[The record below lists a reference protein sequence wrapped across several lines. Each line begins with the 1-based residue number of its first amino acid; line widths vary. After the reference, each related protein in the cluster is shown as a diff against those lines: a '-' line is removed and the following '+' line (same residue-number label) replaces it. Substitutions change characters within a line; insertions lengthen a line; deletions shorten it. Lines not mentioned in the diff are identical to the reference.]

1 MPTADAFLDGNADS
15 FLDAPSPGGSAD
27 AFLDAGDKGLYLRT
41 MDSLAGASG
50 KVADIIKAGAESAA
64 QGARQGFW
72 HLPVSVNRAVGLGDF
87 PGTQAAEQK
96 AQEAQQEF
104 SQSVEGAPFWER
116 VGKSAAFGAGQMAA
130 TLPADISIGSGV
142 KALPMIGQAAQA
154 LPSFAL
160 GMGVRKAG
168 DEGPLGFPE
177 GVAEGLAM
185 HGVGGLGQNLSVV
198 PRVATQAAGQGAL
211 AAGMTTADTL
221 AKTGALPTVDQVLE
235 AGATG
240 AAMGLPFGLAPGKM
254 GVERPRDSGVR
265 IDTREAVDSLHGM
278 ADAAEVARLNA
289 TAFPGSSEGN
299 RLSPE
304 QFGAFLTDTPA
315 GQALSATI
323 ADLRASGQD
332 ALADK
337 LQVTSANAGGHVE
350 GSRHYKGQAVD
361 INSKALTPDEQAA
374 IAEAAKRHGLVRDV
388 DGEPWHFSYRG
399 QSGGDADYLARVRQ
413 AESGGDDNARA
424 ATSSAS
430 GPYQFTDGTWRA
442 MVQQYGKD
450 YGLTL
455 DGKADPA
462 QQATAAALLTRDN
475 RDALRSSLGRE
486 PSDGDLY
493 LAHVFGR
500 TGAERMLDGMAENPS
515 AEAIGYASPATVR
528 ANRSI
533 FFAKDH
539 TRTLQEVYDL
549 LAAKVAPK
557 DGETPRAEAGARGAL
572 PTVDAVLDGPQP
584 TDAWPMRPELA
595 ALRGDMETRVP
606 GVVEGQGSPWDMRPP
621 AARIDEAFGADT
633 PLGRQS
639 ELASL
644 RQDIIS
650 RDVTA
655 RAADEMGA
663 PVPATEAARIG
674 ARPALPEGQGFDM
687 VPDAMR
693 QDRLPAR
700 LEDAPTMPAQTGDVR
715 FHLNEKSAE
724 SFRGIAPEDV
734 AHGID
739 GYTKAAPGGAP
750 VQIVRTQAEL
760 PPHILEE
767 YRRSGE
773 TGAIEG
779 VYDRSTRRVLL
790 VSDNLES
797 KTRTGEIWLH
807 ENVAHHGLR
816 AVFRTD
822 KNFDKFLMRN
832 AKEFGYGSDHIA
844 MEEYI
849 ARLAERMNVGEALK
863 PQERSLWG
871 RFVDYVRGWLVKH
884 GWATP
889 KQADLESLLRDSLVR
904 MSLEKPGQG
913 AETGA
918 RFSVAGQGQDY
929 QRDRIAFDGQPREPL
944 GERAKDLGRE
954 AYRRI
959 VNKDQSIVDLA
970 RRADSVAAQ
979 DIENQIRRMRGLG
992 GIAEEMLAGKGAL
1005 RYGVDGQE
1013 TTYVPGTKSLKD
1025 ILSPLKTQEQYR
1037 DYESLRAAER
1047 ERALAI
1053 HRPELVGNDRAR
1065 AEFEISR
1072 LERKYGPDGMAM
1084 LRGVS
1089 AAHRQFER
1097 DAILTPLHEAGWVSK
1112 AAYDAILKAPE
1123 SEYYASFS
1131 REMEDVES
1139 QAVGSRD
1146 VVRKIKGSERKVLP
1160 STEATIA
1167 NVTRAVKLVET
1178 LKLHQQIVSLRDL
1191 TPDLAQEIKLYKK
1204 GGLAPRDAL
1213 VTVQNGQKTYWKVP
1227 SDVAKALDAF
1237 NPREVNVIVK
1247 ALSYPAKWLR
1257 AGATLGLEF
1266 IARNPMRD
1274 QISAF
1279 VFSKYGYN
1287 PFTDFARGIFHTIKG
1302 EVGGG
1307 SDWYSEW
1314 RASGGAESFFTS
1326 LDRDAVRVTTKDLV
1340 AYRTGKD
1347 AIGKYV
1353 KNPFKALEL
1362 IRDSLA
1368 ATSEF
1373 FEKGTRVGAFIKAR
1387 EKGATPLEAMGESR
1401 DITLDFSRMG
1411 ADTKVLNQLV
1421 AFWNANVQGVDKM
1434 ARALKERPGMTLLR
1448 AGLGLTLP
1456 SVTLAMMNQGQQW
1469 YEELPSWQKDYFW
1482 CFKINNT
1489 ILRVP
1494 KPFELGV
1501 LFGSLPE
1508 RIVDFAYR
1516 RDPQGFKDVA
1526 RAAADALTPGWMP
1539 TAALPVV
1546 ESIANYSFF
1555 SGKPLENQAVQSL
1568 PPGMRATAGTSELF
1582 KRAGTLTDISPIKM
1596 ENWFRAWTGSMGKL
1610 ALDASGLAL
1619 RDPNVPP
1626 VARTAA
1632 DIPLVRAAVA
1642 REPIGSGS
1650 ESVDR
1655 FYNNMGEATQAQQGR
1670 KALLEAGD
1678 KAGADQYDRN
1688 AFFAPAARAL
1698 SAKMSDMRAEIA
1710 GIQQAMDITS
1720 EDKRQRIDAINR
1732 QMTTAAREFDEAY
1745 RTGNI
1750 TPEILYLGER
1760 SRVHEALD
1768 QYKEL
1773 VQAGRVDEARSLVKS
1788 AGLDTKAGLV
1798 KWADA
1803 AMAQAGKI
1811 RKAAEDNPRLSG
1823 AQRAAYLAQADR
1835 ITQTALAEFQKRMGG
1850 AR

>member
-1 MPTADAFLDGNADS
+1 MALPSVDDILGSDPQGQPVPSVDDILGPERNA
-15 FLDAPSPGGSAD
+15 
-27 AFLDAGDKGLYLRT
+27 YLRT
-41 MDSLAGASG
+41 MDALAGASG
-50 KVADIIKAGAESAA
+50 KVADVIKAGAESAV

-72 HLPVSVNRAVGLGDF
+72 QLPVSVNRTVGLGDF
-87 PGTQAAEQK
+87 PGTQAAEAK
-96 AQEAQQEF
+96 AEEARQEF
-104 SQSVEGAPFWER
+104 GQSIEGAPFWER

-130 TLPADISIGSGV
+130 TLPADIAMGAGV
-142 KALPMIGQAAQA
+142 KALPMVGKAAEA

-177 GVAEGLAM
+177 GVAEGLVM
-185 HGVGGLGQNLSVV
+185 HGVGGLGQSLSVV

-211 AAGMTTADTL
+211 AAGMTAADTL
-221 AKTGALPTVDQVLE
+221 AKTGQLPTVDQVLE

-254 GVERPRDSGVR
+254 GVERPDSGVR
-265 IDTREAVDSLHGM
+265 IDTR
-278 ADAAEVARLNA
+278 AEDRLNV

-323 ADLRASGQD
+323 ADLRAAGQD

-361 INSKALTPDEQAA
+361 INSKALTPDEHATLAQF
-374 IAEAAKRHGLVRDV
+374 AAKQGLMNDV
-388 DGEPWHFSYRG
+388 TGEPWHFSYRG
-399 QSGGDADYLARVRQ
+399 QPGGDADYLARVRQ

-450 YGLTL
+450 HGLTL
-455 DGKADPA
+455 DGKNDPA

-475 RDALRSSLGRE
+475 RDALRASLGRE

-500 TGAERMLDGMAENPS
+500 TGAERILDGMAENPD

-533 FFAKDH
+533 FFAKNH

-549 LAAKVAPK
+549 LAAKVAPRE
-557 DGETPRAEAGARGAL
+557 GETPRTETGARGAL
-572 PTVDAVLDGPQP
+572 PTVDAVLDGQQP
-584 TDAWPMRPELA
+584 TDAWPLRPELA
-595 ALRGDMETRVP
+595 ALRGDMEARAP

-633 PLGRQS
+633 PLGRQA

-644 RQDIIS
+644 RQDILS
-650 RDVTA
+650 RDVAA

-700 LEDAPTMPAQTGDVR
+700 LEDSPTMPAQPGDVR
-715 FHLNEKSAE
+715 FHLNDRPAE
-724 SFRGIAPEDV
+724 AFRGIAPEDV
-734 AHGID
+734 AHGIK
-739 GYTKAAPGGAP
+739 GYTEAAPGAAP

-779 VYDRSTRRVLL
+779 VYDRSTRRVWL

-797 KTRTGEIWLH
+797 KTRAGEIWLH

-816 AVFRTD
+816 AVFGTD

-832 AKEFGYGSDHIA
+832 AKEFDYGSDHIA
-844 MEEYI
+844 MEEHI

-889 KQADLESLLRDSLVR
+889 KQADLEALLRDSLVR
-904 MSLEKPGQG
+904 MSREKPGQG

-954 AYRRI
+954 AYRRL
-959 VNKDQSIVDLA
+959 VHKDQPLVDLA

-1013 TTYVPGTKSLKD
+1013 TVYVPGTKSLKD

-1097 DAILTPLHEAGWVSK
+1097 DAILTPLHEAGWISK

-1123 SEYYASFS
+1123 SEYYASFA

-1167 NVTRAVKLVET
+1167 NVARAVKLVET

-1237 NPREVNVIVK
+1237 NAREVNVIVK

-1257 AGATLGLEF
+1257 VGATLGLEF
-1266 IARNPMRD
+1266 IARNPLRD

-1279 VFSKYGYN
+1279 VFSKAGGDSLFGYN

-1302 EVGGG
+1302 EVGSG

-1314 RASGGAESFFTS
+1314 RAAGGAESFMTS
-1326 LDRDAVRVTTKDLV
+1326 LDRDAVRLTTKDLV
-1340 AYRTGKD
+1340 GYRTGKD
-1347 AIGKYV
+1347 AWGRYL
-1353 KNPFKALEL
+1353 KNPLEALRA
-1362 IRDSLA
+1362 I
-1368 ATSEF
+1368 SEF
-1373 FEKGTRVGAFIKAR
+1373 GEKGTRVGAFIKAR

-1434 ARALKERPGMTLLR
+1434 ARALKERPGITLLR

-1456 SVTLAMMNQGQQW
+1456 SVTLAMLNQGEQW

-1482 CFKINNT
+1482 CFKVGDT
-1489 ILRVP
+1489 ILRLP
-1494 KPFELGV
+1494 KPFELGI

-1508 RIVDFAYR
+1508 RIVDFAHK

-1582 KRAGTLTDISPIKM
+1582 KRAGQLTDISPIKM

-1632 DIPLVRAAVA
+1632 DIPLVRGFVA

-1655 FYNNMGEATQAQQGR
+1655 FYDNLGEATQAQQGR
-1670 KALLEAGD
+1670 KALLEAGN

-1710 GIQQAMDITS
+1710 GIQQATDITS

-1745 RTGNI
+1745 RTGKI

-1773 VQAGRVDEARSLVKS
+1773 VQAGRVDEARALVKS

-1835 ITQTALAEFQKRMGG
+1835 ITQTALAEFKKRMGG